1 MGAAVGIMNAL
12 GMKNTTIAALFACI
26 VIIALTSMGG
36 LMAVTVT
43 DGFQIILVM
52 VGVVW
57 ITVAALGDIGG
68 LSGLNASLTAIQSEL
83 PEGYNVF
90 MDSEKFKSLLWMILP
105 GLMYI
110 MIGQDIYQRLFAC
123 KDHKTAIKASV
134 CSAVLVCIVSV
145 MPVTLGLIARVKHPE
160 LATAG
165 TSAAAF
171 ATIAMSTLPGWA
183 VGIIIAAALS
193 AIFSTA
199 DSCLSAAASHFMTDL
214 YLPYIGKNVDTKD
227 RRLVTISRAFTVIAG
242 LAAVGVSML
251 LPTILDGCFYAYYI
265 YTSGVFCPIV
275 FGVFWKKAT
284 KQGAIA
290 GLLAGGL
297 FMMYALLTGFSVA
310 GIGGELLSGIVS
322 AIVLVVVSLATQ
334 PKKTAA

>member
-1 MGAAVGIMNAL
+1 M
-12 GMKNTTIAALFACI
+12 
-26 VIIALTSMGG
+26 
-36 LMAVTVT
+36 
-43 DGFQIILVM
+43 
-52 VGVVW
+52 

-171 ATIAMSTLPGWA
+171 ATIAMSTL
-183 VGIIIAAALS
+183 
-193 AIFSTA
+193 
-199 DSCLSAAASHFMTDL
+199 
-214 YLPYIGKNVDTKD
+214 
-227 RRLVTISRAFTVIAG
+227 LV
-242 LAAVGVSML
+242 
-251 LPTILDGCFYAYYI
+251 
-265 YTSGVFCPIV
+265 
-275 FGVFWKKAT
+275 
-284 KQGAIA
+284 
-290 GLLAGGL
+290 GLLALLLLRRFLL
-297 FMMYALLTGFSVA
+297 FFLQRT
-310 GIGGELLSGIVS
+310 
-322 AIVLVVVSLATQ
+322 LACRQ
-334 PKKTAA
+334 PHRTL

>member
-1 MGAAVGIMNAL
+1 MTSIYVALIIYLVILFAVGIYYSKKNATISDFLLAGKSLGVIAATLTISASLFGGGLLTGTAQKAYNSGPMMYVYGIFGSGFGLLLASFLVKKMKDFSNFGTITEYLETRYNSKFLRSASAFLSMVALIALVGSQVGAAVGIMNAL

-165 TSAAAF
+165 PS
-171 ATIAMSTLPGWA
+171 
-183 VGIIIAAALS
+183 
-193 AIFSTA
+193 
-199 DSCLSAAASHFMTDL
+199 
-214 YLPYIGKNVDTKD
+214 
-227 RRLVTISRAFTVIAG
+227 LV
-242 LAAVGVSML
+242 
-251 LPTILDGCFYAYYI
+251 
-265 YTSGVFCPIV
+265 
-275 FGVFWKKAT
+275 
-284 KQGAIA
+284 
-290 GLLAGGL
+290 GLLALLLLRRFLL
-297 FMMYALLTGFSVA
+297 FFLQRT
-310 GIGGELLSGIVS
+310 
-322 AIVLVVVSLATQ
+322 LACRQ
-334 PKKTAA
+334 PHRTL